1 MNHPSLTSHSW
12 KSFFLLSA
20 CLATVLSAAQVATS
34 PDPPK
39 TAAEDTKETIH
50 GVVVSDPYQWLED
63 SSSPQT
69 RSWIKEQQDY
79 TASLLDHR
87 SDLPGLRK
95 DVLELSDI
103 EDPQRVIYR
112 AGRYFVLK
120 KVPGHQVP
128 ALYVRDAKTGKEELL
143 IDPSTWSADHSDTI
157 DLLNVS
163 REGKL
168 IAYAVRRGGRDQV
181 SIRFFR
187 VDSRKDLPD
196 TLPEA
201 RYIYWSLPMTP
212 DASAFFYIKVD
223 EGPRL
228 YEHKFGSAAGSDQLI
243 FGSDLGADKIMLAN
257 VSEDGATLLI
267 SVLHGASGPID
278 LYAKDLKNDS
288 PVKPVVTGIDAHF
301 VAQAEAGH
309 LYILTNWKAP
319 MWRVMVADLQQAEV
333 EHWRTLIPEGKDAI
347 ENIDA
352 VDGKL
357 LVNYMKDAHSELRI
371 FDMNGKQT
379 GTIALPG
386 MGSVN
391 TVEGEWDSPIVC
403 FLYSSFQ
410 TPSTALSYS
419 LNTGEKAVISAAK
432 VPATLA
438 DIQVDQVWYSS
449 KDGTRIPVFLAHKRG
464 LVKNGKTPVLLYGY
478 GGFNW
483 AQMPTFDPEEA
494 IWLERGGIYAVAN
507 IRGGGEFGED
517 WHKAGSGAHKQN
529 TFDDFIAAAQWL
541 VANGYTNPSRL
552 AIQGMSNGGLLV
564 TSSLTQ
570 RPDLFGA
577 VIGRYPLIDMVRYER
592 FSIARWW
599 TPEYGSVNNPEQ
611 FKTLYSYSPYHH
623 VKKGTKYPAVL
634 LVTGDGDT
642 RVDPSHARKMT
653 AMLQNNTGS
662 GKPVLILY
670 DSKSGHSGTLPTAKE
685 VEQTSLELAFLF
697 WQLGV
702 TSQ

>member
-1 MNHPSLTSHSW
+1 V
-12 KSFFLLSA
+12 
-20 CLATVLSAAQVATS
+20 LAALCSAQVATL
-34 PDPPK
+34 PAPPK
-39 TAAEDTKETIH
+39 SVAEDTKDTIH
-50 GVVVSDPYQWLED
+50 SVVVSDPYQWLED
-63 SSSPQT
+63 SSSPET
-69 RSWIKEQQDY
+69 RSWIKHEQAY

-95 DVLELSDI
+95 DVLQLSNI
-103 EDPQRVIYR
+103 EQPQRVIYR

-120 KVPGHQVP
+120 KDPGHQIP
-128 ALYVRDAKTGKEELL
+128 ALYVQDAKTGKEELL

-163 REGKL
+163 KDGKL
-168 IAYAVRRGGRDQV
+168 VAYAVRRGGRDQV
-181 SIRFFR
+181 SIHFFQM
-187 VDSRKDLPD
+187 DSRKDLPD
-196 TLPEA
+196 VLPEA
-201 RYIYWSLPMTP
+201 RYIYWSLPMMP
-212 DASAFFYIKVD
+212 DESAFFYIKMD
-223 EGPRL
+223 GGPRL
-228 YEHKFGSAAGSDQLI
+228 YEHKFGGPAGSDQLI
-243 FGSDLGADKIMLAN
+243 FGSNLGPEMIMLAN

-278 LYAKDLKNDS
+278 LYVKDLKNAS
-288 PVKPVVTGIDAHF
+288 PTKPVVSGINAQF

-309 LYILTNWKAP
+309 LYIQTNWKAP
-319 MWRVMVADLQQAEV
+319 FGRVMVADLQQPEV

-347 ENIDA
+347 ETIDA

-379 GTIALPG
+379 GAIALPG
-386 MGSVN
+386 LGSAN
-391 TVEGEWDSPIVC
+391 TIDGEWDSPIVC

-410 TPSTALSYS
+410 TPATAFSYS
-419 LNTGEKAVISAAK
+419 FKSGQKTVISAAK
-432 VPATLA
+432 VPSALA
-438 DIQVDQVWYSS
+438 DIQVEQVWYSS
-449 KDGTRIPVFLAHKRG
+449 KDGTRVPMFIAHKKG
-464 LVKNGKTPVLLYGY
+464 LIKNGMTPVLLHGY
-478 GGFNW
+478 GGFDW
-483 AQMPTFDPEEA
+483 AQMPTFSPEEA
-494 IWLERGGIYAVAN
+494 VWLERGGIYAEAN
-507 IRGGGEFGED
+507 IRGGGEFGEE

-541 VANGYTNPSRL
+541 VDNGYTKPSRL

-564 TSSLTQ
+564 TACLTQ

-599 TPEYGSVNNPEQ
+599 TPEYGSVSDPAQ

-653 AMLQNNTGS
+653 AMLQNNTAS
-662 GKPVLILY
+662 GKPVLLLY